1 MKTLR
6 RPMFRRGGNV
16 DGGITSGMRENFE
29 NGTPSERI
37 MEAAKAYSKP
47 AIDPVAQLLIEGGL
61 SGLSTTG
68 GGGTLA
74 NLAKAF
80 KEPTSRLFQN
90 IQAQREA
97 EKELAIEGVV
107 ADINQEIEDEKRKI
121 EMLKLQQQQ
130 TQFDEEMQNRI
141 DVEIQKGQNKIAELQ
156 FKLDNPDA
164 DPAKKGVI
172 PSIITQ
178 QIDREKT
185 YTESGNLELQKQ
197 PDFHAR
203 KVVNFERTASPE
215 VLAKFK
221 GIVFYDYG
229 TRAGEI
235 IRSVPGGEPGDIIYD
250 PKESDFF
257 IFDNQGNT
265 YRYDPA
271 TNSAEG

>member
-1 MKTLR
+1 
-6 RPMFRRGGNV
+6 
-16 DGGITSGMRENFE
+16 
-29 NGTPSERI
+29 
-37 MEAAKAYSKP
+37 
-47 AIDPVAQLLIEGGL
+47 
-61 SGLSTTG
+61 
-68 GGGTLA
+68 
-74 NLAKAF
+74 
-80 KEPTSRLFQN
+80 
-90 IQAQREA
+90 
-97 EKELAIEGVV
+97 
-107 ADINQEIEDEKRKI
+107 
-121 EMLKLQQQQ
+121 MLKLQQQQ
-130 TQFDEEMQNRI
+130 TQFDEEMQNKI

-203 KVVNFERTASPE
+203 KVVNFERTVSPE

-235 IRSVPGGEPGDIIYD
+235 TRSVPGGQAGDIIYD